1 MQLKAKPQRLS
12 GHGPLYRTIKGTYKM
27 SIKRSAVLA
36 LLVVIAASV
45 FVNGCEEDSVKIE
58 TDWVE
63 QSFMSMTE
71 EQKVGQLFC
80 ITIDP
85 FKYFLY
91 PAYERNINILIGKYK
106 FGAVYL
112 TSDIDTVK
120 MEIRIE
126 FNGNK
131 LHDQIVNMQHVSET
145 PLLIA
150 ADFESGAWT
159 WDNNATRFP
168 FPLSLAA
175 SRSDEF
181 AYRQGKITAVEA
193 RAQGINW
200 LFSPNFD
207 IGIPAENPHLQL
219 LSFGNDPAIASELGI
234 QYFKGC
240 QEVGVAACGKYFPSE
255 TTNSLIDTSS
265 DTMDPVQTD
274 VFSAVSK
281 EGIASILSSPVILDP
296 DEAGDSGQ
304 MIPSV
309 LSDILIERIG
319 FDGIFVTDLRSKGTL
334 ETADRES
341 DFVLLALKSGGEMFL
356 LPETEGTTIPL
367 IDFMVRETISDNIDI
382 TPIDTAV
389 RRILETKYAF
399 NIYHPDEKQTLK
411 SMAGIG
417 LPEYLQ
423 NSRDISNNSITL
435 VKNDRNLLPIDYQNE
450 YIISIAF
457 IGEHS
462 EHFSPIFDAELD
474 KYNASA
480 KHIDIFG
487 IPDARI
493 QYEAIRRA
501 DEADAVICSFF
512 IKPDITGNTK
522 TLSPEIVDLMK
533 KIVAVNDKVV
543 AVSYY
548 DPHIINQLSDI
559 QSYLVSFSPS
569 HLSISSTLETI
580 FGIRNARGRLPI
592 SISASFPLGHG
603 LSMDMTED

>member
-1 MQLKAKPQRLS
+1 M
-12 GHGPLYRTIKGTYKM
+12 
-27 SIKRSAVLA
+27 VLA
-36 LLVVIAASV
+36 LFIMIAAFV
-45 FVNGCEEDSVKIE
+45 FGNGCEKDSVKVE
-58 TDWVE
+58 SDWVE
-63 QSFMSMTE
+63 QSFMSMTD

-85 FKYFLY
+85 IKYFLY

-112 TSDIDTVK
+112 ASDVDTVK

-131 LHDQIVNMQHVSET
+131 LHDQIVNMQHIAET

-159 WDNNATRFP
+159 WDNNSTRFP

-175 SRSDEF
+175 SRSGEF

-219 LSFGNDPAIASELGI
+219 LSFGNDPAVVAELGV

-240 QEVGVAACGKYFPSE
+240 QEVGVAACGKLFPSE
-255 TTNSLIDTSS
+255 IPNSLIDISP
-265 DTMDPVQTD
+265 DMMDQAQVD
-274 VFSAVSK
+274 VFSAAAR
-281 EGIASILSSPVILDP
+281 EGIASILSSPVILESD
-296 DEAGDSGQ
+296 DAGESGHK
-304 MIPSV
+304 MLSV
-309 LSDILIERIG
+309 LSDILVDRIG
-319 FDGIFVTDLRSKGTL
+319 FDGIFVTDLRSSITP
-334 ETADRES
+334 ETADCETN
-341 DFVLLALKSGGEMFL
+341 FVLHALKSGGEMFL
-356 LPETEGTTIPL
+356 LPEVEGTTIPL
-367 IDFMVRETISDNIDI
+367 IDFMVRETLSDNIDI

-389 RRILETKYAF
+389 RRILETKNDF
-399 NIYHPDEKQTLK
+399 NVYHLDEKHTLK

-423 NSRDISNNSITL
+423 NSKDISNNSVTL
-435 VKNDRNLLPIDYQNE
+435 VKNDRNLLPIDYNKD

-457 IGEHS
+457 IGEYS

-501 DEADAVICSFF
+501 EEADAVICSFF
-512 IKPDITGNTK
+512 IKPDITGSTE
-522 TLSPEIVDLMK
+522 TLSPEVVDLMK
-533 KIVAVNDKVV
+533 KIVAVNNKVV

-548 DPHIINQLSDI
+548 DPHIIKHLTDI

-569 HLSISSTLETI
+569 YLSITSTLETI
-580 FGIRNARGRLPI
+580 FGIRDAKGRLPI
-592 SISASFPLGHG
+592 SISNTYPIGHG
-603 LSMDMTED
+603 LSMGVTRN